1 MTHLMRSYANISW
14 WVNSQQHHATSC
26 SHKRWANCG
35 SRSNFFYPLML
46 AWCCF
51 AESWR
56 RTLRCDDEELSH
68 PQKSSQKLPRSRLS
82 KSHYLSSLM
91 MFNSFKLVPNK
102 VTYHIISKKIT
113 MLKSQVYTHCVK
125 SPIFVQNVDFDK
137 TTYSI

>member
-1 MTHLMRSYANISW
+1 
-14 WVNSQQHHATSC
+14 
-26 SHKRWANCG
+26 
-35 SRSNFFYPLML
+35 
-46 AWCCF
+46 
-51 AESWR
+51 
-56 RTLRCDDEELSH
+56 
-68 PQKSSQKLPRSRLS
+68 
-82 KSHYLSSLM
+82 M